1 MNVAI
6 NGMGRIGKAILR
18 LLINEPNFK
27 VKAINDI
34 NKDIENVVYT
44 IKYDSI
50 NGKLAYDIYAK
61 KNSIFINS
69 KEIKFFSRKKINQIN
84 WKKENIDILI
94 DSSGTYENAKI
105 LSSEKLCKL
114 NIITHA
120 VYDIKQYKTL
130 VFGVNDK
137 NFKFEKKNLISS
149 SICDSVAFAPLYKL
163 LDQHYNIIG
172 GNLITLHP
180 WLQYQNLLDGKS
192 AQWSVPGDTNSHYAL
207 GRSSINNLIP
217 KSTSAVNAASLVIP
231 GIKKKISSFSYRIP
245 TGIISSGVL
254 NLNIKNNTNKTE
266 VINIIQN
273 FINKQKNRIF
283 KINNDP
289 LVSTDYINEKYSA
302 IIDARFIN
310 AKNKFISIMFWYD
323 NELGYSSK
331 IIDILKKFKNQID

>member
-50 NGKLAYDIYAK
+50 NGKLANDIYAK
-61 KNSIFINS
+61 KHSIFINS

-163 LDQHYNIIG
+163 LDQH
-172 GNLITLHP
+172 P
-180 WLQYQNLLDGKS
+180 AFRK
-192 AQWSVPGDTNSHYAL
+192 
-207 GRSSINNLIP
+207 
-217 KSTSAVNAASLVIP
+217 
-231 GIKKKISSFSYRIP
+231 
-245 TGIISSGVL
+245 
-254 NLNIKNNTNKTE
+254 
-266 VINIIQN
+266 
-273 FINKQKNRIF
+273 
-283 KINNDP
+283 
-289 LVSTDYINEKYSA
+289 
-302 IIDARFIN
+302 
-310 AKNKFISIMFWYD
+310 
-323 NELGYSSK
+323 
-331 IIDILKKFKNQID
+331 